1 MTPVLTKAAKE
12 PPRVWSDERLVKE
25 CLSGN
30 EEAWSLLIEKY
41 KALIYSIPVK
51 CGLPAHEAADVF
63 QTTCMELL
71 VRLPELRE
79 PRALP
84 QWLIQVAYHQC
95 CVWKRRSQRLVS
107 SDSEDGVP
115 EPEVPAIAETLMQ
128 QVHEEQMLR
137 DAIATL
143 APQCQRLIELLFFET
158 PSRPYREVA
167 GELGLAA
174 GSIGFVR
181 QKCIERLRRKL
192 DELGFE

>member
-1 MTPVLTKAAKE
+1 MTPLVEGIMKSTAAVE
-12 PPRVWSDERLVKE
+12 DDVRLVRE
-25 CLSGN
+25 CLSGS

-51 CGLPAHEAADVF
+51 YGLPAHEAADVF
-63 QTTCMELL
+63 QITCMELL

-107 SDSEDGVP
+107 SESEDDVP

-137 DAIATL
+137 DAIGTL
-143 APQCQRLIELLFFET
+143 TPQCRRLIELLFFET

-174 GSIGFVR
+174 GSIGFIR

-192 DELGFE
+192 DELGFD

>member
-1 MTPVLTKAAKE
+1 MTPLVEGTMKSTAAGDDD
-12 PPRVWSDERLVKE
+12 VRLVRE
-25 CLSGN
+25 CLSGS

-63 QTTCMELL
+63 QITCMELL

-95 CVWKRRSQRLVS
+95 YVWKRRSQRLVS
-107 SDSEDGVP
+107 SELADVP
-115 EPEVPAIAETLMQ
+115 EPEVPAIAETLVQ
-128 QVHEEQMLR
+128 QAHEEQILR

-143 APQCQRLIELLFFET
+143 TPQCRRLIELLFFEI

-174 GSIGFVR
+174 GSIGFIR

-192 DELGFE
+192 DELEFD

>member
-1 MTPVLTKAAKE
+1 MTPLVEGIMKSRAA
-12 PPRVWSDERLVKE
+12 VGDDVRLVRE
-25 CLSGN
+25 CLSGS

-51 CGLPAHEAADVF
+51 YGLPAHEAADVF
-63 QTTCMELL
+63 QITCMELL

-95 CVWKRRSQRLVS
+95 CVWMRRSQRLVS
-107 SDSEDGVP
+107 SESEDDVP
-115 EPEVPAIAETLMQ
+115 EPEVPAMAETLMQ

-137 DAIATL
+137 DAIGTL
-143 APQCQRLIELLFFET
+143 TPQCRRLIELLFFEI

-174 GSIGFVR
+174 SSIGFIR

-192 DELGFE
+192 DELGFD

>member
-1 MTPVLTKAAKE
+1 MTPLVEGIMKS
-12 PPRVWSDERLVKE
+12 RVAVGDDVRLVRE
-25 CLSGN
+25 CLSGS

-51 CGLPAHEAADVF
+51 YGLPAQEAADVF
-63 QTTCMELL
+63 QITCMELL

-107 SDSEDGVP
+107 SESEDDVP
-115 EPEVPAIAETLMQ
+115 EPEVPAIAETMMQ
-128 QVHEEQMLR
+128 QLHEEQMLR
-137 DAIATL
+137 DAIGTL
-143 APQCQRLIELLFFET
+143 TPQCRRLIELLFFET
-158 PSRPYREVA
+158 PARPYREVA

-174 GSIGFVR
+174 GSIGFIR

-192 DELGFE
+192 DEVGFD

>member
-1 MTPVLTKAAKE
+1 MKSTAA
-12 PPRVWSDERLVKE
+12 VGDDVRLVRE
-25 CLSGN
+25 CLSGS
-30 EEAWSLLIEKY
+30 EQAWSLLIEKY

>member
-1 MTPVLTKAAKE
+1 MTPLVEGTMKSTAA
-12 PPRVWSDERLVKE
+12 VGDEVRLVRE
-25 CLSGN
+25 CLSGS
-30 EEAWSLLIEKY
+30 EQAWSLLIEKY

>member
-1 MTPVLTKAAKE
+1 MTPLVEGFMKSTAAGE
-12 PPRVWSDERLVKE
+12 DDVRLVRE
-25 CLSGN
+25 CVSGR

-95 CVWKRRSQRLVS
+95 CVWKRQSQRMVS
-107 SDSEDGVP
+107 SEEAEVP
-115 EPEVPAIAETLMQ
+115 EPEAPAIAETLVQ

-143 APQCQRLIELLFFET
+143 TPQCRRLIELLFFET

-167 GELGLAA
+167 DELGLAA
-174 GSIGFVR
+174 GSIGFIR

>member
-1 MTPVLTKAAKE
+1 MEGTMKSTAAGDDD
-12 PPRVWSDERLVKE
+12 VRLVRE
-25 CLSGN
+25 CLSGS

-63 QTTCMELL
+63 QITCMELL

-95 CVWKRRSQRLVS
+95 YVWKRRSQRLVS
-107 SDSEDGVP
+107 SELADVP
-115 EPEVPAIAETLMQ
+115 EPEVPAIAETLVQ
-128 QVHEEQMLR
+128 QAHEEQILR

-143 APQCQRLIELLFFET
+143 TPQCRRLIELLFFEI

-174 GSIGFVR
+174 GSIGFIR

-192 DELGFE
+192 DELEFD

>member
-1 MTPVLTKAAKE
+1 MTPLVEGIMKSATASE
-12 PPRVWSDERLVKE
+12 DDIRLVRE
-25 CLSGN
+25 CLSGS

-41 KALIYSIPVK
+41 KSLIYSIPVK
-51 CGLPAHEAADVF
+51 YGLPAHEAADVF

-95 CVWKRRSQRLVS
+95 CVWKRRSQRMVN
-107 SDSEDGVP
+107 SEEVEVP
-115 EPEVPAIAETLMQ
+115 EPEAPAIAETLVQ
-128 QVHEEQMLR
+128 QVREEQMLR

-143 APQCQRLIELLFFET
+143 TPQCRRLIELLFFET

-174 GSIGFVR
+174 GSIGFIR

>member
-1 MTPVLTKAAKE
+1 MTPLVEGTMKSTAA
-12 PPRVWSDERLVKE
+12 VGDDVRLVRE
-25 CLSGN
+25 CLSGS
-30 EEAWSLLIEKY
+30 EQAWSLLIDKY

-51 CGLPAHEAADVF
+51 CGLPTHEAADVF

-95 CVWKRRSQRLVS
+95 CVWKRRSQRWVS

-143 APQCQRLIELLFFET
+143 TPQCQRLIELLFFET

>member
-1 MTPVLTKAAKE
+1 MTPLMEGTMKSTAAGDDD
-12 PPRVWSDERLVKE
+12 VRLVRE
-25 CLSGN
+25 CLSGS

-63 QTTCMELL
+63 QITCMELL

-95 CVWKRRSQRLVS
+95 YVWKRRSQRLVS
-107 SDSEDGVP
+107 SELADVP
-115 EPEVPAIAETLMQ
+115 EPEVPAIAETLVQ
-128 QVHEEQMLR
+128 QAHEEQILR

-143 APQCQRLIELLFFET
+143 TPQCRRLIELLFFEI

-174 GSIGFVR
+174 GSIGFIR

-192 DELGFE
+192 DELEFD

>member
-1 MTPVLTKAAKE
+1 MTPLVEGIMKSTAAVE
-12 PPRVWSDERLVKE
+12 DDVRLVSE
-25 CLSGN
+25 CLSGS

-63 QTTCMELL
+63 QITCMELL

-107 SDSEDGVP
+107 SESEDDVP
-115 EPEVPAIAETLMQ
+115 EPQVPAIAETMMQ

-137 DAIATL
+137 DAIGTL
-143 APQCQRLIELLFFET
+143 TPQCRRLIELLFFET

-167 GELGLAA
+167 DELGLAA
-174 GSIGFVR
+174 GSIGFIR

>member
-1 MTPVLTKAAKE
+1 MTPLVEGTMKSTAA
-12 PPRVWSDERLVKE
+12 VGDDVRLVRE
-25 CLSGN
+25 CLSGS
-30 EEAWSLLIEKY
+30 EQAWSLLIEKY

-115 EPEVPAIAETLMQ
+115 EPEVSAIAETLMQ

-143 APQCQRLIELLFFET
+143 TPQCQRLIELLFFET

>member
-1 MTPVLTKAAKE
+1 MTPLLEGIMKSTATAEDDV
-12 PPRVWSDERLVKE
+12 RLIRE
-25 CLSGN
+25 CLSGS

-41 KALIYSIPVK
+41 KALIYSVPVK

-63 QTTCMELL
+63 QVTCMELL

-84 QWLIQVAYHQC
+84 QWLIQVAYHQSC
-95 CVWKRRSQRLVS
+95 LWKRRSQRLVS
-107 SDSEDGVP
+107 RDSEDDVP
-115 EPEVPAIAETLMQ
+115 EPEVAATAETLVQ
-128 QVHEEQMLR
+128 QGSEEQMLR

-143 APQCQRLIELLFFET
+143 TPQCRRLIDLLFFET

-174 GSIGFVR
+174 GSIGFTR

-192 DELGFE
+192 DELGFD

>member
-1 MTPVLTKAAKE
+1 MTPLVEGIMKSTAA
-12 PPRVWSDERLVKE
+12 VGDDVRLVRE
-25 CLSGN
+25 CLSGS

-63 QTTCMELL
+63 QVTCMELL

-95 CVWKRRSQRLVS
+95 FVWKRRSQRMVS
-107 SDSEDGVP
+107 SEEAKVP
-115 EPEVPAIAETLMQ
+115 EPEVPAIAETLVQ
-128 QVHEEQMLR
+128 QVHEEQILR

-143 APQCQRLIELLFFET
+143 TPQCRRLIELLFFET

-174 GSIGFVR
+174 GSIGFIR

-192 DELGFE
+192 DELGFD

>member
-1 MTPVLTKAAKE
+1 MTPLVERIMKSTATADDD
-12 PPRVWSDERLVKE
+12 VRLVRE
-25 CLSGN
+25 CLSGS

-63 QTTCMELL
+63 QITCMELL

-95 CVWKRRSQRLVS
+95 VVWKRRSQRLVS
-107 SDSEDGVP
+107 SELADVP
-115 EPEVPAIAETLMQ
+115 EPEVPAIAETLVQ

-143 APQCQRLIELLFFET
+143 TPQCRRLIDLLFFET
-158 PSRPYREVA
+158 PPRPYREVA
-167 GELGLAA
+167 GKLGLAA

-192 DELGFE
+192 DELGFD